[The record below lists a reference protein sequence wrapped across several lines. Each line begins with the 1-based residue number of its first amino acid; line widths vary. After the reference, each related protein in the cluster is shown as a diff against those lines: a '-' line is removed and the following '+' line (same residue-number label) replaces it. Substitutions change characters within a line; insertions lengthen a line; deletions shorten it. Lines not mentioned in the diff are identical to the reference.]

1 MFESLDF
8 LYVPAPDVDRA
19 IEYYVSTLGA
29 ELIWKVRHGGT
40 VVANVRLSRTGP
52 ALLLAG
58 HLEGTVP
65 ILIYRVADLDAA
77 MAELTARG
85 WKSDGDPFEI
95 PQGPCVTFRDPNG
108 QRFALYQL
116 LRPEMNERF
125 AGRIDP

>member
-8 LYVPAPDVDRA
+8 LYVPAPDIDAA
-19 IEYYVSTLGA
+19 IQYYVSTLGA
-29 ELIWKVRHGGT
+29 DLVWKVRHHGT
-40 VVANVRLSRTGP
+40 VVANLRMSGTGP

-65 ILIYRVADLDAA
+65 ILIYRVADLDATIA
-77 MAELTARG
+77 DLKSRG
-85 WKSDGDPFEI
+85 WKSEGEPFEI
-95 PQGPCVTFRDPNG
+95 PHGPCVTFRDPNG

-116 LRPEMNERF
+116 VRPEMNERF